1 MAAMHNI
8 FLIGLP
14 GSGKGT
20 IGRILAQRLNKPFFD
35 IDALIER
42 ECGERI
48 STIFEHYGEQYFRSC
63 ESRLLARVAQSEE
76 NAVIATGGG
85 VVTKAENRSLIR
97 SSGVSVYLMVD
108 PQTALD
114 RLNRQH
120 LEKQAQGEV
129 PEIRPLLAGSNP
141 LKSLQTL
148 LQDRS
153 KWYEDAHFTCS
164 TLNKSAERVAQEII
178 AMFISSGEL
187 VGEPPI
193 FDVRRIHIDKGH
205 DVIVEWGGL
214 GRLPLHLKK
223 LNVPP
228 RVFLITDSHIHK
240 LYASMI
246 MRTLSSAGFEP
257 QIYIVPAGEASKSQA
272 QLSTIYDWLIKQHAE
287 RSEAIIALGGGVV
300 GDLAGYAA
308 ATYLRGVP
316 LVQLPTSLL
325 AQVDSAIGGK
335 TGINHAM
342 GKNLIGA
349 FYHPRLVLVDPATL
363 LTLPPRERTE
373 GWAEVIKYGIILDT
387 ELFARLEEYA
397 DTLREFTHPPATLL
411 CQIVMNSIA
420 LKAAIIEEDE
430 REQGRRTILNYG
442 HTVAHALE
450 NVAGYG
456 ELLHGEAVSLGMVVA
471 GRIAQQA
478 GLFPETELIRQNK
491 LLEAFGLPTSYAG
504 SVPVKAILSAIQL
517 DKKVVG
523 KQVRWVLPRRIGDVI
538 VTPMPND
545 LVESMITTFFTEK
558 RP

>member
-1 MAAMHNI
+1 
-8 FLIGLP
+8 
-14 GSGKGT
+14 
-20 IGRILAQRLNKPFFD
+20 
-35 IDALIER
+35 
-42 ECGERI
+42 
-48 STIFEHYGEQYFRSC
+48 
-63 ESRLLARVAQSEE
+63 
-76 NAVIATGGG
+76 
-85 VVTKAENRSLIR
+85 
-97 SSGVSVYLMVD
+97 MVD

-129 PEIRPLLAGSNP
+129 PEIRPLLVGSNP

-153 KWYEDAHFTCS
+153 IWYEDTHFTCS
-164 TLNKSAERVAQEII
+164 TLNKSVERIAQEIV
-178 AMFISSGEL
+178 AMLISSGEL

-193 FDVRRIHIDKGH
+193 LDVRRIHVDKGYNT
-205 DVIVEWGGL
+205 VVEWGGL
-214 GRLPLHLKK
+214 GRLPQHLKK
-223 LNVPP
+223 LDLPP
-228 RVFLITDSHIHK
+228 RVFLITDSNIRN

-246 MRTLSSAGFEP
+246 MGTLSSAGFEP
-257 QIYIVPAGEASKSQA
+257 QIYTVPAGEASKSQE
-272 QLSTIYDWLIKQHAE
+272 QLNVLYDWLIKQRAE
-287 RSEAIIALGGGVV
+287 RGEAMIALGGGMV
-300 GDLAGYAA
+300 GDLVGYVA

-316 LVQLPTSLL
+316 LIQVPTSLL

-363 LTLPPRERTE
+363 LTLPTRERTE
-373 GWAEVIKYGIILDT
+373 GWAEVVKYGIILDT

-411 CQIVMNSIA
+411 CQIVMNCIA

-471 GRIAQQA
+471 GSIAQQA
-478 GLFPETELIRQNK
+478 GIFPEAELVRQNK

-504 SVPVKAILSAIQL
+504 SLPVKDILSAIQL

-523 KQVRWVLPRRIGDVI
+523 NQVRWVLPRRVGDVT

-545 LVESMITTFFTEK
+545 LVESVITAFFAEK